1 MSDPPQSEP
10 KPDKDK
16 DGEAREYL
24 APKPDSKSKVEVC
37 AHARKGAKAHQE
49 DSFYCW
55 SSPNH
60 VVLFGGIWDGHG
72 GYNGRVA
79 SKQARQCCKE
89 YLEKVKDICEKW
101 TPEEWKTNL
110 ITLFDTMHWWIR
122 ESFLNDNSQLT
133 GSKRRYVDAKQII
146 RNPEGEPVHGGTT
159 CTVAALIV
167 SPDGKRNIVTANVGD
182 STGLLIG
189 SDGKFDFLTVDHGP
203 ENPDEYK
210 RVQAAEGAIKL
221 MFVYDKTNV
230 FRKYECPLVFLESGE
245 RDPKYIANPW
255 GNGLHPTNVRYEPAV
270 YAVTPRSVSKDSCCI
285 AMTRALGDFYAHQ
298 FGLTN
303 KPDVSIKTL
312 DPNLDYQI
320 HLASDGIWDCWKY
333 DAYRKYAADLEA
345 EKTTGE
351 ILDTIL
357 NESIQRAVTNFG
369 HKHFDDASLVLFSS
383 PRTLTATDKV
393 TAKE

>member
-1 MSDPPQSEP
+1 MSDAPASSSKIADNNDEARIEI
-10 KPDKDK
+10 KVDK
-16 DGEAREYL
+16 DGESKGAR
-24 APKPDSKSKVEVC
+24 VIC

-55 SSPNH
+55 SSPGG
-60 VVLFGGIWDGHG
+60 VVQFGGIWDGHG

-101 TPEEWKTNL
+101 TPEEWQTNL
-110 ITLFDTMHWWIR
+110 TTLFDTMHWWIR
-122 ESFLNDNSQLT
+122 EAFLNDNSQLT
-133 GSKRRYVDAKQII
+133 GTKRRYVDSKQII

-159 CTVAALIV
+159 CTIAAITKV
-167 SPDGKRNIVTANVGD
+167 DGKRVVITANVGD
-182 STGLLIG
+182 STGLLV
-189 SDGKFDFLTVDHGP
+189 SSNGKFEFLTVDHGP

-210 RVQAAEGAIKL
+210 RVQSLKCEIKL

-230 FRKYECPLVFLESGE
+230 FRKYECPLVFLETGE

-303 KPDVSIKTL
+303 KPDISIRSL
-312 DPNLDYQI
+312 DPELDYQI

-333 DAYRKYAADLEA
+333 DAYRKYVA
-345 EKTTGE
+345 ELQSASKPVGAMLDI
-351 ILDTIL
+351 ILD
-357 NESIQRAVTNFG
+357 ESIQRAITNFG
-369 HKHFDDASLVLFSS
+369 QKHYDDASLVLASS
-383 PRTLTATDKV
+383 PA
-393 TAKE
+393 TAKK